1 MLKQMDFDHLLEN
14 VKKLFGAGLDALK
27 TASKKLVH
35 KTGIFTVN
43 KIMNAVAK
51 SNDDKI
57 VKQDPVKEMM
67 ISLEKRDK
75 ILNDLR

>member
-1 MLKQMDFDHLLEN
+1 
-14 VKKLFGAGLDALK
+14 
-27 TASKKLVH
+27 
-35 KTGIFTVN
+35 
-43 KIMNAVAK
+43 MNAVAK

-57 VKQDPVKEMM
+57 VKQEPVKKMM